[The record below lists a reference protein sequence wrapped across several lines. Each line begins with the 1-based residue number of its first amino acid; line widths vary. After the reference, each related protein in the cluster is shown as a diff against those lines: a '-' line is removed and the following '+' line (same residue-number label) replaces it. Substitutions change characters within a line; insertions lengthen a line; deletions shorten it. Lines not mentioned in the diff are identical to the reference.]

1 MRDALDALDLIVC
14 VDIYRNATGEHAD
27 YVLPAAGAFERA
39 DVNMPG
45 LGMQYTPNV
54 QYTDAVVPP
63 AYERRHDWWIY
74 EKLAQTMGL
83 PSAFDADETPDMW
96 GRINAMLKS
105 RGHSLAD
112 LREAGVI
119 ALEHSRPEDLYAQ
132 VQTESGLVDC
142 CPPLFASGI
151 ERMSNIFEDLKQE
164 PGHQLKLI
172 TKRDSYS
179 FNSWYANVA
188 KLKTGEH
195 ADNYLYMSP
204 SDAELRQLREG
215 SKIRVSNS
223 FGALETTLKLTDSLR
238 AGVVAM
244 NHGWGQGRS
253 SGMRVAQSHPGVNC
267 NVLLPSGRE
276 SFEPLSNQ
284 SHMTGIAIEV
294 TEI

>member
-1 MRDALDALDLIVC
+1 
-14 VDIYRNATGEHAD
+14 
-27 YVLPAAGAFERA
+27 
-39 DVNMPG
+39 
-45 LGMQYTPNV
+45 
-54 QYTDAVVPP
+54 
-63 AYERRHDWWIY
+63 
-74 EKLAQTMGL
+74 
-83 PSAFDADETPDMW
+83 
-96 GRINAMLKS
+96 
-105 RGHSLAD
+105 
-112 LREAGVI
+112 
-119 ALEHSRPEDLYAQ
+119 
-132 VQTESGLVDC
+132 
-142 CPPLFASGI
+142 
-151 ERMSNIFEDLKQE
+151 
-164 PGHQLKLI
+164 
-172 TKRDSYS
+172 
-179 FNSWYANVA
+179 
-188 KLKTGEH
+188 
-195 ADNYLYMSP
+195 MSP